1 MSEKASAADGD
12 DEDLSSLF
20 SRIYNDGAKLLILK
34 ALSEAEGA
42 SLRENYYNNHH
53 RGDDSRLKRLKE
65 DALA

>member
-1 MSEKASAADGD
+1 MSEKASAADGE

-42 SLRENYYNNHH
+42 SLRE
-53 RGDDSRLKRLKE
+53 
-65 DALA
+65 LARKFSL